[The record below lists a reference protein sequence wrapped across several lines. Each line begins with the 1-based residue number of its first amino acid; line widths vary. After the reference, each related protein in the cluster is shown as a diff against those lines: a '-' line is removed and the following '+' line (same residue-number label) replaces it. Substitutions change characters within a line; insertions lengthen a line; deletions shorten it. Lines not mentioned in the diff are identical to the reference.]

1 MRSSIKYSLISVL
14 IGLFSAACGQE
25 FDTSPDVSGAFDS
38 IEGELRGQQSSD
50 EGAQAGQSS
59 RRARPAEVEPID
71 DGDSSIELV
80 SCRQSPPARSA
91 ICINGFWS
99 TGDRCH
105 DDDNC
110 REGSV
115 CLAPREPHCFFE
127 ATSDEIELTDC
138 PRGSTGPETPI
149 LCAPGYFQQQVTR
162 DGCVTCLPEEDDCAA
177 VERCRSAGLSFE
189 QCVVE
194 IVGSRARAARLIE
207 RAAAVDLGAVDV
219 LEFLACG
226 DTGEEE
232 EDDASARRRHRA
244 SSAR

>member
-25 FDTSPDVSGAFDS
+25 FDTSPDDPGAFDS

-50 EGAQAGQSS
+50 EGAQTRQHS
-59 RRARPAEVEPID
+59 RRARPAEVEPVD
-71 DGDSSIELV
+71 DGASSTELV

-138 PRGSTGPETPI
+138 PAGSTGPETPI

-232 EDDASARRRHRA
+232 DDASARRRHTA